1 MDKRIRERT
10 IQKIIVGNKRD
21 LEKDRKIGKDVIQ
34 KFCEENNIKD
44 VEMSTKKGKNIGECF
59 EYLARSIIEVKT
71 KDELFKTY
79 NKKKKKKGLSIKK
92 KKKKKKMLLIK

>member
-44 VEMSTKKGKNIGECF
+44 VEMRKILVNVLNIW
-59 EYLARSIIEVKT
+59 
-71 KDELFKTY
+71 
-79 NKKKKKKGLSIKK
+79 
-92 KKKKKKMLLIK
+92 LLG

>member
-44 VEMSTKKGKNIGECF
+44 VEMRKIWVNVLNIW
-59 EYLARSIIEVKT
+59 
-71 KDELFKTY
+71 
-79 NKKKKKKGLSIKK
+79 
-92 KKKKKKMLLIK
+92 LLG

>member
-44 VEMSTKKGKNIGECF
+44 IEMSVKEGKNIGECF
-59 EYLARSIIEVKT
+59 EYLAIGVKT
-71 KDELFKTY
+71 KDKLFKTY
-79 NKKKKKKGLSIKK
+79 TEEAKEKGLSINEKKKKKQKRKCY
-92 KKKKKKMLLIK
+92 